1 MPLLKQE
8 HTDAKMAL
16 DNYDD
21 ADDAFKITVSSV
33 LLLLSKAHALFKS
46 SKNDQKRRLINFL
59 FSNLKLSGQTLEY
72 SLRSPFDL
80 MVNAGHF
87 EKWLPSRTVESNQS
101 YSGVR

>member
-1 MPLLKQE
+1 MTSITQDIYDTKMPLLKQE

-59 FSNLKLSGQTLEY
+59 FCLAAPCGLAALPPLNSPA
-72 SLRSPFDL
+72 LRW
-80 MVNAGHF
+80 VH
-87 EKWLPSRTVESNQS
+87 
-101 YSGVR
+101 